1 MGILYDIG
9 HWTFNNALARKRTL
23 AHLLDQ
29 FHMKHDFSTATNT
42 A

>member
-1 MGILYDIG
+1 MT
-9 HWTFNNALARKRTL
+9 HWTFNNALAQKHTFI
-23 AHLLDQ
+23 LDQ